1 MKMKLIKK
9 KLKNSIIS
17 TEFNKLKDHEKKNGF
32 SGAVLSKQNLKKIPF
47 FHLGPNNDWKKYI
60 DKDMQNKILKA
71 FKQDL
76 FNLSYLN

>member
-1 MKMKLIKK
+1 MK
-9 KLKNSIIS
+9 
-17 TEFNKLKDHEKKNGF
+17 KKNGF